1 MKSNAKIFRDGERIA
16 KASFFTLL
24 GIGIA
29 ELLVGFF
36 SGSLTLTTDG
46 ADSLSDALIS
56 FIVWAGLR
64 VAKKAPDDRFHFGYL
79 RVESFAALIA
89 SIGMIVVATV
99 FVYFAY
105 LRLLHPK
112 PISYPELVLAVFLL
126 AGTISLYRALQMRRL
141 AKNSN
146 LLSIKTDAYN
156 SVKDATASF
165 VGFGAVLTLVLVK
178 LPILDAIGSMII
190 GLYIYSVAYVSIR
203 ESSLVL
209 LDAFNSPD
217 VVEDVKQ
224 IIEGKY
230 RGTVD
235 SVKLRRVGPLIEA
248 TIDVVADGKM
258 TLDEISLVRVNMK
271 KDLDRQ
277 IDGLGKLNIIFH
289 TSSEKHVH

>member
-1 MKSNAKIFRDGERIA
+1 MKRNAQIFRDGEKVA

-29 ELLVGFF
+29 ELLVGLF

-56 FIVWAGLR
+56 LIVWAGLR

-99 FVYFAY
+99 FIYFAY
-105 LRLLHPK
+105 LRLLK
-112 PISYPELVLAVFLL
+112 PTAISYPALVLGVLLL
-126 AGTISLYRALQMRRL
+126 AGLISLYRALQMRRL
-141 AKNSN
+141 AKTSN

-165 VGFGAVLTLVLVK
+165 VGFGAVLGLVIVK

-190 GLYIYSVAYVSIR
+190 GIYIYTVAYISIR
-203 ESSLVL
+203 ESSFVL
-209 LDAFNSPD
+209 LDAFNSPE
-217 VVEDVKQ
+217 VVESIKQ
-224 IIEGKY
+224 IIEGRY

-235 SVKLRRVGPLIEA
+235 SVKLRRVGPLIEG

-258 TLDEISLVRVNMK
+258 TLDEIGDVRLKMK
-271 KDLDRQ
+271 KDLDRE